1 MLMALRS
8 AKLLLFS
15 PLHDNHWPPLTFIR
29 FVDKGRRTEWPRKRS
44 MATTAKVDTDDL
56 RRFKDVNLDEA
67 PSRRHVRDSLKDTQL
82 NLDHILFKTPG
93 DGIKTKESYEVNSRG
108 VEIFSK
114 SWLPQASSPRALVCF
129 CHGYGDTCT
138 FFFEGIARRLAL
150 SGYGVFAMDY
160 PGFGLSQGLHGFI
173 PSFDL
178 LVEDV
183 IEHYSNVKDNPEFSS
198 LPSFLFGQSM
208 GGAVS
213 LKIHFKQPDAW
224 TGAVLVAPMCK
235 IADDMVPPPVLKQIL
250 IGLANVLPKH
260 KLVPQKD
267 LAEAAFRDVRKR
279 NMTQYNVICYS
290 GKPRLRTAVEMLRTT
305 QEIEQQL
312 GKVSLPIL
320 ILHGEADTVT
330 DPSVSRELY
339 QKAKSSDKKIVLYKD
354 AYHSLLEGEPDEMIL
369 RVLADIISWLD
380 DHSSQAEGSLVTP
393 PMISR
398 KLLLFLFFNLE
409 LFFFFFVPADFSLY
423 DSVKMFSAQNK
434 IKKDKNAS
442 PTECEEQVAQ
452 ALFDLENTNQE
463 LKSELKD
470 LYINQAVNMDIAGN
484 RKAIVIYVPFRL
496 RKAFRKIHPRLVREL
511 EKKFSGKDVIF
522 VATRRIMRPPKKGAA
537 VQRPRNRTLT
547 SVHEAMLEDVAYPAE
562 IVGKR
567 TRYRLD
573 GSKIM
578 KVYLEA
584 KERNNTEYKL
594 ESMMGVYRKL
604 TGKDVTFEYPVEA

>member
-1 MLMALRS
+1 MALRS

-15 PLHDNHWPPLTFIR
+15 PLHENHWPPLTFIR
-29 FVDKGRRTEWPRKRS
+29 CVDKGRRTEWPRKRS

-82 NLDHILFKTPG
+82 NLDHILFK
-93 DGIKTKESYEVNSRG
+93 ELR
-108 VEIFSK
+108 
-114 SWLPQASSPRALVCF
+114 SSPKAGSLKLLAPELWFVSAMVMEILARSSSKAWLLILFLNKDSSMFGCLLDPF
-129 CHGYGDTCT
+129 LT
-138 FFFEGIARRLAL
+138 GIARRLAL

-183 IEHYSNVKDNPEFSS
+183 IEHYSNIKGYKLSMTSSGLTNSQDNPEFSS

-213 LKIHFKQPDAW
+213 LKIHFKQPIAW

-312 GKVSLPIL
+312 EKVSLPIL

-380 DHSSQAEGSLVTP
+380 EHSSQAEGSL
-393 PMISR
+393 
-398 KLLLFLFFNLE
+398 
-409 LFFFFFVPADFSLY
+409 
-423 DSVKMFSAQNK
+423 MFSAQNK
-434 IKKDKNAS
+434 IKKDKNAA